1 MNSAPETHA
10 AVSRQTIKVAIVE
23 DSPNVR
29 AGLEQILRRD
39 DGLAC
44 VFACATAG
52 EALAGI
58 PAHAPDVVLMD
69 LNLPD
74 GSGVDCT
81 FRLKQRLPDAQV
93 MILTVHEDSEQIF
106 RALESGA
113 SGYLL
118 KRTPPEGLIS
128 GIREIRGGGCP
139 MSSEVARR
147 VVQYFRDK
155 RTAKSEL
162 SGLSPRQEEILR
174 LLAQGYVPKE
184 IADRL
189 KVSITTVRSYL
200 RLIYQKLHVQNR
212 TEAVIK
218 YFA

>member
-1 MNSAPETHA
+1 MNTLPETETA
-10 AVSRQTIKVAIVE
+10 QDVIKVAVVE
-23 DSPNVR
+23 DGAAVR
-29 AGLEQILRRD
+29 ANLVEMLNHSAD
-39 DGLAC
+39 LTC
-44 VFACATAG
+44 VCACATAT
-52 EALAGI
+52 EALENI
-58 PAHAPDVVLMD
+58 PPLAPHVVLMD
-69 LNLPD
+69 LHLPD

-81 FRLKQRLPDAQV
+81 FRLKQQLPETQV
-93 MILTVHEDSEQIF
+93 MILTVHEDSDLIF
-106 RALESGA
+106 KALEFGA

-118 KRTPPEGLIS
+118 KRAAPDELIA
-128 GIREIRGGGCP
+128 GIREMRTGGCP
-139 MSSEVARR
+139 MSSEVARK
-147 VVQYFRDK
+147 VVQYFRNK

-162 SGLSPRQEEILR
+162 HGLSPRQEEMLR

-184 IADRL
+184 IAEEM